1 CSGPCASDPATG
13 WPPMKRGCVTA
24 AQTGPFVEP
33 TSVTVQ
39 RSPLASTTAA
49 TWAGRV
55 ATGEATTASFASRT
69 ASSSRSPGSSIA
81 PRSAARASA
90 PASGSNPATWSTPAR
105 LAASPIEAP
114 ISPVPTTA
122 SRETAT
128 GSADD
133 AAHQR
138 AEGAELGCE
147 VAELGGRNLLR
158 PVAEG
163 LFGRGVHLD
172 DHAVGTGGNRRA
184 GEREHEVAAPRRVR
198 RVDDHGQVRLLL
210 QDRDGADVERE
221 PHRGLEGLD
230 PTLAEDHARVP
241 LLDDVL
247 GRHQELLDGRREAA
261 LEQHRLVRP
270 TDLAEEREVGHVARA
285 DLDHVGRL
293 DHRLDVPRVH
303 QLRHERQAG
312 LLARLLEDVER
323 LLAEALERVRR
334 RARLERRSEEHT
346 SEL

>member
-39 RSPLASTTAA
+39 RSPLASTTAE

-55 ATGEATTASFASRT
+55 ATGEATTASSASRT

-81 PRSAARASA
+81 PRSAASSSA
-90 PASGSNPATWSTPAR
+90 AGSGSKPRTSSTPAR

-114 ISPVPTTA
+114 ISPVPTT
-122 SRETAT
+122 
-128 GSADD
+128 
-133 AAHQR
+133 
-138 AEGAELGCE
+138 
-147 VAELGGRNLLR
+147 
-158 PVAEG
+158 
-163 LFGRGVHLD
+163 
-172 DHAVGTGGNRRA
+172 
-184 GEREHEVAAPRRVR
+184 APRRVR

-261 LEQHRLVRP
+261 LEQHRLVGAA
-270 TDLAEEREVGHVARA
+270 DLAE
-285 DLDHVGRL
+285 
-293 DHRLDVPRVH
+293 
-303 QLRHERQAG
+303 
-312 LLARLLEDVER
+312 
-323 LLAEALERVRR
+323 
-334 RARLERRSEEHT
+334 
-346 SEL
+346 